1 MLPIKQVLPQDQ
13 RELLALYAKL
23 SEADKRNL
31 TSFGRF
37 LVSQQQAEPEADA
50 LEPVSKEPLPIPR
63 PVNETVIKAI
73 RRLSET
79 YPMLEKK
86 HLIDS
91 TSVLMSAHVLQGKP
105 AEHVINELELLFEER
120 YTIFVS
126 GNDQ

>member
-37 LVSQQQAEPEADA
+37 LVSQRQAEPEAGA
-50 LEPVSKEPLPIPR
+50 VEPVSKEPLPIPR

-86 HLIDS
+86 HLIDD

-126 GNDQ
+126 VNDQ